1 VITVVSY
8 STVFLTVLGT
18 LLAGGGLYFL
28 VQRLVH
34 RGLRRQHSKLDLVY
48 DLAENAMGAEDPP
61 SVLDQAAEI
70 APVLADATHCSIWI
84 LDPGQQVFDCRASN
98 EAHVAS
104 VPLHEMSGVVTCF
117 RKRATTEVPD
127 AENCPFVAQEAVR
140 RVGQKALV
148 YLPIEVE
155 GECLGVIEVEDRRR
169 KRVFKEGAIGLL
181 EHLARFVA
189 LSLRQRVQT
198 SLAEDLHRSEKIN
211 AISELVEGLSEDLIS
226 PLGRIVGLAEPS
238 LDTSEPRLL
247 TARLNAVGQEAQR
260 ASEVLTRVV
269 KLVRSR
275 SRQTSDLD
283 LIDLVEGVAGS
294 LKQRW
299 KRRALD
305 LRLKLSK
312 TESTVIGDEGQLEE
326 AFRNIF
332 LNAERMLEERG
343 MRAMEVYSHL
353 LDRSVLISMT
363 PADLK
368 HVTDL
373 PDDQESLAAERRSD
387 GPSAIGLA
395 VCQILIEKAGASMR
409 IKSEHDAGFSIE
421 IEYPLAQPGDIE
433 ESATTSES
441 RSTPKSLMALVIDND
456 ADSQDGLL
464 YHLADRGHRVIPV
477 SSLEEG
483 LDLCERIH
491 FDWVFCNVQM
501 GRKSGLDVYRLF
513 QGRVHRF
520 VFLADAQ
527 MVIYNQELFSGQDR
541 AVLRKPFKG
550 ADIDSL
556 LETHLGAELVFGENT
571 ATKV

>member
-1 VITVVSY
+1 MGY
-8 STVFLTVLGT
+8 SSIFLTVFGT
-18 LLAGGGLYFL
+18 LLAVGSLYFL
-28 VQRLVH
+28 VQGLVH
-34 RGLRRQHSKLDLVY
+34 RGLRRQNGKLDLIY
-48 DLAENAMGAEDPP
+48 DLAENVMASEDPP
-61 SVLDQAAEI
+61 SILDQAAEI
-70 APVLADATHCSIWI
+70 APALADATHCSIWI
-84 LDPGQQVFDCRASN
+84 LDPVQQKFVCQAATDKHDAAVS
-98 EAHVAS
+98 
-104 VPLHEMSGVVTCF
+104 LHEMSGVVTCY
-117 RKRATTEVPD
+117 RKHATTEVPD

-140 RVGQKALV
+140 RVGQKALL

-169 KRVFKEGAIGLL
+169 KRVFSESVTSRL
-181 EHLARFVA
+181 EHLARLVG
-189 LSLRQRVQT
+189 LSLRQKVQA
-198 SLAEDLHRSEKIN
+198 SLAADLHRSEKIS
-211 AISELVEGLSEDLIS
+211 ALSELVEGLSEELIS

-260 ASEVLTRVV
+260 ASEILTRVV

-275 SRQTSDLD
+275 PQQTSDLD
-283 LIDLVEGVAGS
+283 LIELVEGVAATQ
-294 LKQRW
+294 KQRW

-312 TESTVIGDEGQLEE
+312 SGSTVIGDAEQLEE

-343 MRAMEVYSHL
+343 LRAMEVYSHV

-363 PADLK
+363 PVDLK
-368 HVTDL
+368 HVSDL
-373 PDDQESLAAERRSD
+373 PNEQGSFGGERRSD

-395 VCQILIEKAGASMR
+395 VCQILIEKAGAAMR
-409 IKSEHDAGFSIE
+409 IKSGHDAGFSIE
-421 IEYPLAQPGDIE
+421 IEYPLAQPGDVE
-433 ESATTSES
+433 ESTAVSES
-441 RSTPKSLMALVIDND
+441 RSAPKSLMALVIDND
-456 ADSQDGLL
+456 VDAQDALL

-483 LDLCERIH
+483 LDLCERIR
-491 FDWVFCNVQM
+491 FDWIFCNVQM

-550 ADIDSL
+550 ADIDKL
-556 LETHLGAELVFGENT
+556 LDPGSGSELVFGEST
-571 ATKV
+571 TTKA

>member
-1 VITVVSY
+1 MVSY

>member
-1 VITVVSY
+1 MGY
-8 STVFLTVLGT
+8 STIFLTVLGT
-18 LLAGGGLYFL
+18 LLAGGSLYFL
-28 VQRLVH
+28 VQGLVH
-34 RGLRRQHSKLDLVY
+34 RSLRRQYRKLDLIY
-48 DLAENAMGAEDPP
+48 DLAENVMGSEDAP
-61 SVLDQAAEI
+61 SILDQAVEI
-70 APVLADATHCSIWI
+70 APGLAEATHCSIWI
-84 LDPGQQVFDCRASN
+84 LDPVQQKFVCQAATDSH
-98 EAHVAS
+98 EAVVS
-104 VPLHEMSGVVTCF
+104 LHEMSGVVTCY

-140 RVGQKALV
+140 RVGQKALL

-169 KRVFKEGAIGLL
+169 KRVFSESVTGRL
-181 EHLARFVA
+181 EHLARLVG
-189 LSLRQRVQT
+189 LSLRQRVQA
-198 SLAEDLHRSEKIN
+198 SLTADLHRSEKIG
-211 AISELVEGLSEDLIS
+211 AIGELVEGLSEEMIS

-260 ASEVLTRVV
+260 ALEILTRVV

-275 SRQTSDLD
+275 SQQTSELD
-283 LIDLVEGVAGS
+283 LIELVEGVAATQ
-294 LKQRW
+294 KQRW
-299 KRRALD
+299 KRRGLD

-312 TESTVIGDEGQLEE
+312 SESTVIGDEGQLEE

-343 MRAMEVYSHL
+343 LRAMEVYSHV

-368 HVTDL
+368 HVSDL
-373 PDDQESLAAERRSD
+373 PNEQESFVGERRSD

-409 IKSEHDAGFSIE
+409 IRNGHDAGFSIE
-421 IEYPLAQPGDIE
+421 IEYPVAQPGDIE
-433 ESATTSES
+433 ESGAASES
-441 RSTPKSLMALVIDND
+441 RSAPKSLMALVIDND
-456 ADSQDGLL
+456 VDTQDGLL

-483 LDLCERIH
+483 LDLCERIR

-520 VFLADAQ
+520 VFLVDAR
-527 MVIYNQELFSGQDR
+527 MVIYNQELFAGQDR

-550 ADIDSL
+550 ADIDKL
-556 LETHLGAELVFGENT
+556 LEPSEGSELVFGEST
-571 ATKV
+571 ATKA

>member
-1 VITVVSY
+1 MNY

-18 LLAGGGLYFL
+18 LLAVGSLYFL
-28 VQRLVH
+28 VQGLVH
-34 RGLRRQHSKLDLVY
+34 RGLRRQYSKLNLIY
-48 DLAENAMGAEDPP
+48 DLAENVMGAEDPP

-70 APVLADATHCSIWI
+70 APVLAGATHCSIWI

-98 EAHVAS
+98 EPHAAS

-127 AENCPFVAQEAVR
+127 AESCPFVAQEAVR
-140 RVGQKALV
+140 RVGQKALL

-169 KRVFKEGAIGLL
+169 KRLFKESAVGLL
-181 EHLARFVA
+181 EHLARLVA
-189 LSLRQRVQT
+189 LSLRQRVQA
-198 SLAEDLHRSEKIN
+198 SLADDLHRSEKIS

-247 TARLNAVGQEAQR
+247 TARLNAVGLEAQR

-275 SRQTSDLD
+275 SQQTSDLD
-283 LIDLVEGVAGS
+283 LIDLVEGVAAS

-343 MRAMEVYSHL
+343 LRAMEVYSHV

-368 HVTDL
+368 HVTEM
-373 PDDQESLAAERRSD
+373 PNDQESFAAERRSD

-409 IKSEHDAGFSIE
+409 IRSGHDVGFSIE
-421 IEYPLAQPGDIE
+421 VEYPLAQPGDIE
-433 ESATTSES
+433 VSATTSAS

-456 ADSQDGLL
+456 ADSQDALL

-491 FDWVFCNVQM
+491 FAWVFCNVQM